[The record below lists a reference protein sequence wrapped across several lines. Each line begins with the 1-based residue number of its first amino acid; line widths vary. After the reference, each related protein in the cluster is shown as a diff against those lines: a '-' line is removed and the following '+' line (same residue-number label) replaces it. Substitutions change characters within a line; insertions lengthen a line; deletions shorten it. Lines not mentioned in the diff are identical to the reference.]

1 MNVFLFLGT
10 HLPEIRT
17 VVSTLVETAG
27 AESPAEIIW
36 PEGLAPPEKPAVT
49 FYQPATVDW
58 TFDHA
63 NPVNIFI
70 LLDPRDGLLDQLEQ
84 IASSLRKA
92 GMEPAQVIC
101 TVDCHSAET
110 DPRLRKWL
118 EAAIF
123 FSDSVLLGNRHKAS
137 KPFLRDF
144 EKAFT
149 RRCYPCRFML
159 LKGPGRPAR
168 PQELLLPDSRR
179 LSHLFDL
186 PGESDP
192 LLDSLPIEASCDLDA
207 DENEA
212 DEDVSAMDP
221 VAREA
226 LEHVPDIHHTLI
238 P

>member
-17 VVSTLVETAG
+17 VVTTLVETIG
-27 AESPAEIIW
+27 AESPAEVIW
-36 PEGLAPPEKPAVT
+36 PEGLAPPVKPAVDL
-49 FYQPATVDW
+49 YQPATVDW
-58 TFDHA
+58 TFDQT
-63 NPVNIFI
+63 NPVNVFI
-70 LLDPRDGLLDQLEQ
+70 LLDPRAGLLDQLEQ
-84 IASSLRKA
+84 LATPLRKA

-101 TVDCHSAET
+101 TVDCQSAET

-123 FSDSVLLGNRHKAS
+123 FSDSVLLGNRQEAS

-159 LKGPGRPAR
+159 LKGPGHPAR
-168 PQELLLPDSRR
+168 PRELLIPDSRR

-186 PGESDP
+186 PGDSGHSSDG
-192 LLDSLPIEASCDLDA
+192 LLIEASCDLDA
-207 DENEA
+207 DEIEA
-212 DEDVSAMDP
+212 DEDDAAMDP

-226 LEHVPDIHHTLI
+226 LEHVPDIRHVLV